1 MITESINSPDPF
13 ARSPATRTARRLGYP
28 ARAMLLVIIATI
40 VWGNPESS
48 WSAWTTSAGRSFDVR
63 RFESGNSTNT
73 MSPRRQVIVRS
84 HFRAIPI
91 LCKWS
96 QAAAQIGRLGL
107 VDSSL
112 TKIHRARGPNPRHD
126 NARAF
131 SLGQRLQQLY
141 PPVAVDAFDRLHH
154 APIMPQTPS
163 RRQPLSGGLG

>member
-48 WSAWTTSAGRSFDVR
+48 WSAWTTSAGRIFDVR
-63 RFESGNSTNT
+63 RFESGNST
-73 MSPRRQVIVRS
+73 
-84 HFRAIPI
+84 I